1 MLAVPGL
8 LPPLVVLL
16 NELPVDALPAG
27 FAPPVVAAPL
37 PFAAG
42 VAAGVAPGVAAG
54 KDVIGVGRSG
64 IGFAMTPATSSVTFA
79 SVAFLF
85 RNL

>member
-1 MLAVPGL
+1 MLEVPGL
-8 LPPLVVLL
+8 VPPLVVLPL
-16 NELPVDALPAG
+16 NEFPVVALPAG

-37 PFAAG
+37 PFADG
-42 VAAGVAPGVAAG
+42 VAAGVAPGVAG

-64 IGFAMTPATSSVTFA
+64 IGFDMTPATNSVTFA